1 MSSVTAH
8 PIKVVKN
15 TGYRWL
21 QGCIRDALQ
30 PYIVL
35 AMLLLEVLNMV
46 PEVLNTDMLCTY
58 CVWLGLFL
66 VPLHSI
72 VNEWMAMVVE
82 SPVRNLIRFRSCLK
96 RICHRQTTLKGI
108 RNFDN
113 FSKTF
118 LNHSLKWKAL
128 QCIVDCNVFFLG
140 ACELLYIICI
150 LINRYDRF
158 WGNILQ

>member
-1 MSSVTAH
+1 MHKGCSAAIYCSGDVA
-8 PIKVVKN
+8 PW
-15 TGYRWL
+15 GSQYGSRGFEYRH
-21 QGCIRDALQ
+21 
-30 PYIVL
+30 
-35 AMLLLEVLNMV
+35 AMYLL
-46 PEVLNTDMLCTY
+46 
-58 CVWLGLFL
+58 CVEIASWLGLFL

-72 VNEWMAMVVE
+72 VNEWRAMVVE